1 MTELMDYD
9 EAARRFDPVL
19 GIEVH
24 VELGT
29 KTKMFDAAPNAFG
42 GDPNTF
48 VTPVSL
54 GLPGS
59 LPVVNH
65 KAVEYA
71 IKIGLAL
78 NCEIAEYCRFARK
91 NYFYPDLTKA
101 FQTSQSDEP
110 IAHDGYVDVELEDG
124 TMFRVQIERAHMEE
138 DAGKNTHIGGADG
151 RIQGADHSLV
161 DYNRA
166 GVPLVEIVTRPIEGA
181 GERAPE
187 VAAAYVQALRDIFR
201 ALDVSEARMERG
213 NVRADINVS
222 LRPTPE
228 SPLGTRT
235 ETKNVNSFRGIASA
249 VRYEMQRQAQILSE
263 GGMILQETRHYHEE
277 DGSTSSG
284 REKSDSEDYR
294 YFPEPDLVP
303 IRPDRQWVEELRASL
318 PELPVAKR
326 RRLRTEWGYADME
339 MRDVINAGAL
349 ELIEATVAAGCD
361 PASARKWWM
370 GEISRRA
377 KEREVSLDEA
387 GVSPAQVAELQG
399 LIDSGRINDKLA
411 RQALEGVLAGEGDP
425 TQVVEARGL
434 EVVSDDGAL
443 TEAVQEALDA
453 NPDIVEKI
461 KGGKVQAAGALV
473 GAVMKATRGQADAAR
488 VRELIWP
495 RAGARGPP
503 ARPPGGAGIPT
514 TPAPRRRLRTVRPGL
529 VHATPIARP
538 GLVRALPRRHPAS
551 SLIVRTCPRCGLP
564 LPGGAECYLG

>member
-29 KTKMFDAAPNAFG
+29 TTKMFDAAPNAFG
-42 GDPNTF
+42 GDPNTY

-235 ETKNVNSFRGIASA
+235 ETKNVNSFRGIVSA
-249 VRYEMQRQAQILSE
+249 VRYEMQRQAQILAD
-263 GGMILQETRHYHEE
+263 GGTILQETRHYHEE

-303 IRPDRQWVEELRASL
+303 IRPDRAWVEELRASL

-326 RRLRTEWGYADME
+326 RRLRSEWGYADME

-361 PASARKWWM
+361 SASARKWWM

-387 GVSPAQVAELQG
+387 GVSPAQVAQLQG

-443 TEAVQEALDA
+443 TAAVQEALDA

-488 VRELIWP
+488 VRELIMEMV
-495 RAGARGPP
+495 GA
-503 ARPPGGAGIPT
+503 
-514 TPAPRRRLRTVRPGL
+514 
-529 VHATPIARP
+529 
-538 GLVRALPRRHPAS
+538 
-551 SLIVRTCPRCGLP
+551 
-564 LPGGAECYLG
+564 

>member
-110 IAHDGYVDVELEDG
+110 IAADGYVDVELEDG

-151 RIQGADHSLV
+151 RIQGADYSLV

-263 GGMILQETRHYHEE
+263 GGTILQETRHYHEE

-303 IRPDRQWVEELRASL
+303 IRPDREWVEELRASL

-326 RRLRTEWGYADME
+326 RRLRSEWGYADME

-399 LIDSGRINDKLA
+399 LIDAGRINDKLA

-443 TEAVQEALDA
+443 TAAVQEALDA

-488 VRELIWP
+488 VRELIMEMV
-495 RAGARGPP
+495 GA
-503 ARPPGGAGIPT
+503 
-514 TPAPRRRLRTVRPGL
+514 
-529 VHATPIARP
+529 
-538 GLVRALPRRHPAS
+538 
-551 SLIVRTCPRCGLP
+551 
-564 LPGGAECYLG
+564 

>member
-1 MTELMDYD
+1 MSELMDYD
-9 EAARRFDPVL
+9 EAVRRFDPVL

-42 GDPNTF
+42 GDPNTY

-59 LPVVNH
+59 LPVVNRR
-65 KAVEYA
+65 AVEYA

-78 NCEIAEYCRFARK
+78 NCEIAQYCRFARK

-110 IAHDGYVDVELEDG
+110 IAADGYVDVELEDG

-151 RIQGADHSLV
+151 RIQGADYSLV

-222 LRPTPE
+222 LRPSPDA
-228 SPLGTRT
+228 PLGTRT

-249 VRYEMQRQAQILSE
+249 VRYEMQRQAKILSE
-263 GGMILQETRHYHEE
+263 GGVILQETRHYHEE

-303 IRPDRQWVEELRASL
+303 IRPDREWVEELRACL

-326 RRLRTEWGYADME
+326 RRLRAEWGYADME

-349 ELIEATVAAGCD
+349 ELIEATVGAGCD

-377 KEREVSLDEA
+377 KEREVPLDEA

-411 RQALEGVLAGEGDP
+411 RQTLEGVLAGEGGP
-425 TQVVEARGL
+425 AQVVETRGL

-443 TEAVQEALDA
+443 TAAVQEALDA

-461 KGGKVQAAGALV
+461 RGGKVQAAGALV

-488 VRELIWP
+488 VRELIMEMV
-495 RAGARGPP
+495 GA
-503 ARPPGGAGIPT
+503 
-514 TPAPRRRLRTVRPGL
+514 
-529 VHATPIARP
+529 
-538 GLVRALPRRHPAS
+538 
-551 SLIVRTCPRCGLP
+551 
-564 LPGGAECYLG
+564 

>member
-29 KTKMFDAAPNAFG
+29 ATKMFDAAPNAFG
-42 GDPNTF
+42 GDPNTY

-78 NCEIAEYCRFARK
+78 NCEIAQYCRFARK

-222 LRPTPE
+222 LRPTPD

-235 ETKNVNSFRGIASA
+235 ETKNVNSFRGIAST

-263 GGMILQETRHYHEE
+263 GGTILQETRHYHEE

-303 IRPDRQWVEELRASL
+303 IRPDSVWVEELRASL

-326 RRLRTEWGYADME
+326 RRLRSEWGYADME

-399 LIDSGRINDKLA
+399 LIDAGRINDKLA

-443 TEAVQEALDA
+443 TAAVQEALDA
-453 NPDIVEKI
+453 HPDIVEKI

-488 VRELIWP
+488 VRELIMEMV
-495 RAGARGPP
+495 GA
-503 ARPPGGAGIPT
+503 
-514 TPAPRRRLRTVRPGL
+514 
-529 VHATPIARP
+529 
-538 GLVRALPRRHPAS
+538 
-551 SLIVRTCPRCGLP
+551 
-564 LPGGAECYLG
+564 

>member
-1 MTELMDYD
+1 MSELMDYD
-9 EAARRFDPVL
+9 EAASRFDPVL

-29 KTKMFDAAPNAFG
+29 ATKMFDAAPNAFG
-42 GDPNTF
+42 GEPNTF

-59 LPVVNH
+59 LPVVNRR
-65 KAVEYA
+65 AVEYA

-78 NCEIAEYCRFARK
+78 NCEIAQYCRFARK

-110 IAHDGYVDVELEDG
+110 IAHDGHVDVELEDG
-124 TMFRVQIERAHMEE
+124 TMFRVDIERAHMEE

-151 RIQGADHSLV
+151 RIQGADYSLV

-201 ALDVSEARMERG
+201 ALGVSEARMERG

-222 LRPTPE
+222 LRPTPD

-235 ETKNVNSFRGIASA
+235 ETKNVNSFRGIAAA
-249 VRYEMQRQAQILSE
+249 VRYEMQRQGAILA
-263 GGMILQETRHYHEE
+263 GGGSVLQETRHFHEE

-303 IRPDRQWVEELRASL
+303 IRPDRAWVEELRASL
-318 PELPVAKR
+318 PELPIAKR
-326 RRLRTEWGYADME
+326 RRLRAEWGYADKE

-349 ELIEATVAAGCD
+349 ELIEATVGAGCA

-377 KEREVSLDEA
+377 KEREVPLDEA

-399 LIDSGRINDKLA
+399 LVDSGRINDKLA
-411 RQALEGVLAGEGDP
+411 RQALEGVLAGEGSP
-425 TQVVEARGL
+425 AQVVEARGL

-443 TEAVQEALDA
+443 TAAVQEALDA
-453 NPDIVEKI
+453 NPDVVEKI
-461 KGGKVQAAGALV
+461 KGGKVKAAGALV

-488 VRELIWP
+488 VRELIMEMV
-495 RAGARGPP
+495 GA
-503 ARPPGGAGIPT
+503 
-514 TPAPRRRLRTVRPGL
+514 
-529 VHATPIARP
+529 
-538 GLVRALPRRHPAS
+538 
-551 SLIVRTCPRCGLP
+551 
-564 LPGGAECYLG
+564 

>member
-1 MTELMDYD
+1 MSELMDYD
-9 EAARRFDPVL
+9 EAASRFDPVL

-29 KTKMFDAAPNAFG
+29 ATKMFDAAPNAFG
-42 GDPNTF
+42 GEPNTF

-59 LPVVNH
+59 LPVVNRR
-65 KAVEYA
+65 AVEYA

-78 NCEIAEYCRFARK
+78 NCEIADYCRFARK

-110 IAHDGYVDVELEDG
+110 IAADGYVDVELEDG

-151 RIQGADHSLV
+151 RIQGADYSLV

-201 ALDVSEARMERG
+201 ALGVSEARMERG

-222 LRPTPE
+222 LRPTPD

-235 ETKNVNSFRGIASA
+235 ETKNVNSFRGIAAA
-249 VRYEMQRQAQILSE
+249 VRYEMQRQGAILA
-263 GGMILQETRHYHEE
+263 GGGSVLQETRHFHEE

-303 IRPDRQWVEELRASL
+303 IRPDRAWVEELRASL

-326 RRLRTEWGYADME
+326 RRLRAEWGYADKE

-349 ELIEATVAAGCD
+349 ELIEATVGAGCD

-377 KEREVSLDEA
+377 KEREVPLDEA

-399 LIDSGRINDKLA
+399 LVDSGRINDKLA
-411 RQALEGVLAGEGDP
+411 RQALEGVLAGEGSP
-425 TQVVEARGL
+425 AQVVEARGL

-443 TEAVQEALDA
+443 TAAVQEALDA

-461 KGGKVQAAGALV
+461 KGGKVKAAGALV

-488 VRELIWP
+488 VRELIMEMV
-495 RAGARGPP
+495 GA
-503 ARPPGGAGIPT
+503 
-514 TPAPRRRLRTVRPGL
+514 
-529 VHATPIARP
+529 
-538 GLVRALPRRHPAS
+538 
-551 SLIVRTCPRCGLP
+551 
-564 LPGGAECYLG
+564 